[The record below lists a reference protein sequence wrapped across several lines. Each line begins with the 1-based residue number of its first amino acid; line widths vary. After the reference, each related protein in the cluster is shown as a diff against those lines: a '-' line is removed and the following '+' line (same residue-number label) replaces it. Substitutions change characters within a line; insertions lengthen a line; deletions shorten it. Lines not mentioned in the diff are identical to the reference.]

1 MFLMNLALI
10 AIKRYSIGQKLN
22 CCYISATPLH
32 NGRQAR
38 LAHLEDNALHLLPW
52 PDLPRL
58 GMDIMNCSSD
68 CNASDQV
75 FSFDDS
81 CDKYRAI

>member
-1 MFLMNLALI
+1 MNLALK
-10 AIKRYSIGQKLN
+10 AIKGHFIGQKLN
-22 CCYISATPLH
+22 YCSIFAMSLNTGLIAL
-32 NGRQAR
+32 

-68 CNASDQV
+68 CNASEQV